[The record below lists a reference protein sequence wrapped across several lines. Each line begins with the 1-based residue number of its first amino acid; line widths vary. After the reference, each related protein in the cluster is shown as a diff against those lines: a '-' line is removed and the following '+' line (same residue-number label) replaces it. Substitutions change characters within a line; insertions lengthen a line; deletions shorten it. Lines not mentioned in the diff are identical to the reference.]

1 MGWKG
6 IAFGGL
12 AGGLF
17 GKGYIGAA
25 FGALLG
31 HRIEEYLRRRAR
43 SRGNTNVFA
52 DGDSP
57 LADAYAE
64 LGVKSSASNSEV
76 KRAYR
81 SLAKKYHPDTLRAQ
95 GLSESATARATE
107 RMKRI
112 NRAWSVVRDARGM

>member
-17 GKGYIGAA
+17 GKSYIGVF
-25 FGALLG
+25 FGALIG
-31 HRIEEYLRRRAR
+31 HRIEEYRRRRAR
-43 SRGNTNVFA
+43 MRRGANSFA
-52 DGDSP
+52 NGTSP

-64 LGVKSSASNSEV
+64 LGVKSSASDSEV

-81 SLAKKYHPDTLRAQ
+81 NLAKKFHPDAVRSQ
-95 GLSESATARATE
+95 GLSEEAAAKAAE

-112 NRAWSVVRDARGM
+112 NRAWSVVKDARGL

>member
-17 GKGYIGAA
+17 GKGYIGAI

-31 HRIEEYLRRRAR
+31 HRIEEFLRRRAR
-43 SRGNTNVFA
+43 MRRGADVFA
-52 DGDSP
+52 GDNSP
-57 LADAYAE
+57 LAGAYAE
-64 LGVKSSASNSEV
+64 LGVKSSASDFEV
-76 KRAYR
+76 RRAYR
-81 SLAKKYHPDTLRAQ
+81 NLAKKFHPDAWRAQ
-95 GLSESATARATE
+95 GLSEEAAAKATE

-112 NRAWSVVRDARGM
+112 NRAWGVVKDARGL

>member
-6 IAFGGL
+6 IAFGAL

-17 GKGYIGAA
+17 GKGYIGAV

-31 HRIEEYLRRRAR
+31 HRIEEYLRRRAGKRR
-43 SRGNTNVFA
+43 SAGAFVYDN
-52 DGDSP
+52 SP

-64 LGVKSSASNSEV
+64 LGVKSSASDSEV

-81 SLAKKYHPDTLRAQ
+81 SLAKKFHPDAVRSQ
-95 GLSESATARATE
+95 GLSEEAATKADE

-112 NRAWSVVRDARGM
+112 NRAWGVIKDARGL